1 MKKKPKET
9 RQFVELEEGDFVK
22 VKIKTNSHCD
32 HRGAKGTIVAIHD
45 CKGGRMIVS
54 QYTIVKIE
62 LSGGRHIYLPLDC
75 CVGYGDI
82 LPKLKKSVDYC
93 AEYRNIIP
101 KPKKS
106 A

>member
-1 MKKKPKET
+1 MPKKKLKEE
-9 RQFVELEEGDFVK
+9 RQFLELGENDFVQ
-22 VKIKTNSHCD
+22 VKIGSHCD

-82 LPKLKKSVDYC
+82 LLKLKKSVDCC